1 MKRIIPIVLALG
13 VLGLIG
19 WRLASNKKH
28 IDEKKKP
35 VATGNVVIPVNVIK
49 VAKADVNDQLIKTGT
64 LIPILESD
72 IMATAGGKL
81 VAVNFELGSY
91 VSKGATIAQI
101 DNKMLQLKTEAS
113 ELAKSKYESDYKRNK
128 TLLEGDATTEQNVQD
143 IKYNYDNTVNQ
154 ISQLQQQIADNNIK
168 APISGQIVVKK
179 LEAGTYVSAGA
190 VLGSIVDIS
199 TLKVDVMIT
208 EKDAYT
214 LKVGQPVT
222 VTTEVYPNEKFKGT
236 ISFISQ
242 KGDATH
248 NYQIQVKLPNTSA
261 HPLKAG
267 TYVYVD
273 FARKSNAPL
282 LLIPRTA
289 LVESFKNPYVYVV
302 ENGKAVVRKITPG
315 REIGN
320 NIEVVDGINEGE
332 EVVVNGQIN
341 LSEGASVKMID

>member
-1 MKRIIPIVLALG
+1 MKRIIPIVVVLG

-19 WRLASNKKH
+19 WRLASNKKQ

-35 VATGNVVIPVNVIK
+35 VATGNVQIPVNVIK

-113 ELAKSKYESDYKRNK
+113 ELAKSKYESDYNRNK
-128 TLLEGDATTEQNVQD
+128 KLLEGDATTEQNVQD

-199 TLKVDVMIT
+199 TLRVDVMIS

-222 VTTEVYPNEKFKGT
+222 VTTEVYPNEKFKGA

-248 NYQIQVKLPNTSA
+248 NYQIQIKLPNTSA

-320 NIEVVDGINEGE
+320 NIEVVEGINEGE

>member
-1 MKRIIPIVLALG
+1 MKRIIPIVVVLG

-19 WRLASNKKH
+19 WRLASNKQH

-35 VATGNVVIPVNVIK
+35 VASGNVVIPVNVIK

-64 LIPILESD
+64 LVPSLESD

-222 VTTEVYPNEKFKGT
+222 VTTEVYPSEKFKGT

-302 ENGKAVVRKITPG
+302 ENGKAVVRKIIPG

-320 NIEVVDGINEGE
+320 NVEVVEGINVGE